1 MTLKHQLTF
10 SALGVHRKD
19 SEGVLVV
26 LLWQQESFLGELQA
40 VGLTQALVWWQ
51 VESGRAHPERAP
63 RSAASA
69 EGQGRCHGAAEG
81 PQG

>member
-1 MTLKHQLTF
+1 MTLNHQVTF
-10 SALGVHRKD
+10 AALGMPRQD

-26 LLWQQESFLGELQA
+26 LPLQQESFLGELQA
-40 VGLTQALVWWQ
+40 VGLSQALLWWQ
-51 VESGRAHPERAP
+51 VESGRAHPECAP

-69 EGQGRCHGAAEG
+69 EGQGRCHGAAQG

>member
-10 SALGVHRKD
+10 AALGVHRKD

-51 VESGRAHPERAP
+51 VESG
-63 RSAASA
+63 
-69 EGQGRCHGAAEG
+69 
-81 PQG
+81 

>member
-1 MTLKHQLTF
+1 MTLKHELTIA
-10 SALGVHRKD
+10 ALGMPGQD
-19 SEGVLVV
+19 SGGVL
-26 LLWQQESFLGELQA
+26 QQGEVQVRGA
-40 VGLTQALVWWQ
+40 GGPGWGLTQTLLWWQ

-63 RSAASA
+63 RSATSA